1 MCFQAINGSAPCYL
15 SVFVRTPYQLI
26 AYYSSVLLPVIS
38 ERKMKNE
45 KNEEKKER
53 KKKKKGGDD
62 FTVCNNVRG
71 IMYKTNVITSVVRL
85 IVHSNRLV
93 VHSK

>member
-1 MCFQAINGSAPCYL
+1 
-15 SVFVRTPYQLI
+15 
-26 AYYSSVLLPVIS
+26 
-38 ERKMKNE
+38 MKNE

-53 KKKKKGGDD
+53 KKKKKRKKRKRKKGEKKEKGDD

>member
-1 MCFQAINGSAPCYL
+1 
-15 SVFVRTPYQLI
+15 
-26 AYYSSVLLPVIS
+26 
-38 ERKMKNE
+38 MKNE
-45 KNEEKKER
+45 KNEEKKEKKILKKKKEKRKKER
-53 KKKKKGGDD
+53 KKKEKKKRGDD

-93 VHSK
+93 VHNK